1 MRIEVLTIFPEM
13 IKSVLESSIMKKAQ
27 ERGCLEVNVINIRD
41 YTEDKHRT
49 VDDYPYGG
57 GSGMLLKA
65 GPIFSAVD
73 ELKKKDELRILMTT
87 PKGRVFNQDMAL
99 DLSLEEK
106 RIVFVCGHYE
116 GIDERVRILLKPEEV
131 SIGDYVLTGGELAA
145 LVIIDASVRLIHG
158 ALGNVRSAAD
168 DSFSGQI
175 NAGLLEY
182 PHYTRPAEF
191 CKLKVPRTLLSGNHK
206 KIAAWRRKRRLF
218 NTLVKRPDLLENL
231 DLTAE
236 EAVFLDELKTRKFGC
251 KKRSYANGYA

>member
-13 IKSVLESSIMKKAQ
+13 VRSVLESSIMQKAQ

-73 ELKKKDELRILMTT
+73 ELKKKGELRILMTT

-99 DLSLEEK
+99 DLSLEDK

-145 LVIIDASVRLIHG
+145 LVVIDASVRLIPG
-158 ALGNVRSAAD
+158 ALGNDRSSAD
-168 DSFSGQI
+168 DSFSGQV

-191 CKLKVPRTLLSGNHK
+191 CKLKVPRMLLSGNHK
-206 KIAAWRRKRRLF
+206 KIAAWRRKRTLF

-231 DLTAE
+231 DLTEE
-236 EAVFLDELKTRKFGC
+236 EAGFISDLKTRKFGC
-251 KKRSYANGYA
+251 KKRSYANGCS